1 MWLVTVS
8 QLENSDTPV
17 HYSKECLWKW
27 NSQCNLIYL
36 DMIWCNNVTFQPF
49 ASRSDDAMSHFG
61 AFVPQIGAFD
71 ARICGIWEGNTS
83 EALGGYLQTIEF
95 DTDCI
100 NAKITVMGQTLIIEY
115 RNVSKHIETVE
126 VLEIYRNSKVTD
138 CKILSAFARSYSVI

>member
-1 MWLVTVS
+1 
-8 QLENSDTPV
+8 
-17 HYSKECLWKW
+17 
-27 NSQCNLIYL
+27 
-36 DMIWCNNVTFQPF
+36 
-49 ASRSDDAMSHFG
+49 MSHFG

-115 RNVSKHIETVE
+115 RNISKQSKSWKIIE
-126 VLEIYRNSKVTD
+126 IQK
-138 CKILSAFARSYSVI
+138 